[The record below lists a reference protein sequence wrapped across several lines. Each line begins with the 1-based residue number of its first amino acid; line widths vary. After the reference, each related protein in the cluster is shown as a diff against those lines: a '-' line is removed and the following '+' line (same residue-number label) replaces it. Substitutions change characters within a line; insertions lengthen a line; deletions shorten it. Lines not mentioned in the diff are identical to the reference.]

1 MLSIRKIGALGR
13 TYRHLHRYRQILG
26 VFFKYGFGDLIARLK
41 IDQYIEVGLQMISR
55 RPGTVQKHTRAER
68 IRMAMEELGPTY
80 VKLGQ
85 LLSTRTDL
93 IPIHFIEEF
102 SKLQEHVPPFPF
114 REVKPLLEKE
124 LKQPMGSVFSFFD
137 EVPFASASIG
147 QVHLAHDLEGER
159 LAVKVQRPGIQ
170 KVIEAD
176 LEIMLHLA
184 MLMERNVEEVA
195 FHRPVAIVEE
205 FARALEKELDY
216 THEAASMER
225 FARQFFGDPTVC
237 IPKFYNELSTDR
249 VLTMEFIEGIRVTDF
264 EQLEKCAAD
273 KQLIV
278 ERGAD
283 LFLRQIFDHRFFHA
297 DPHPGNIRVMADN
310 VICLLDFGMMGSI
323 DRFNKQE
330 FVELIYSVVRRDEV
344 RTTQVLLRLTS
355 WKEEPNVRQLER
367 DVSDL
372 TGQYLHRPLKHIEIG
387 KLLHQLLELSARY
400 HLRIPPDIFLMLK
413 ALSTIESIARML
425 YPEFDMVAQIA
436 PFIQREKMARY
447 RPRRLAEDF
456 VSLSSEI
463 FHFANQFPRDVLD
476 ITRLIKGQRFSIQ
489 FEHHGLGNMI
499 ETHDRISNKLSFAII
514 IAALIIGSSII
525 VIAEIPPLFYGIS
538 LIGIIIFIAAAVMGI
553 WLVFAILRK
562 GRY

>member
-26 VFFKYGFGDLIARLK
+26 VFFKYGFDDLIERLK
-41 IDQYIEVGLQMISR
+41 IDQYIKLGLQMISR
-55 RPGTVQKHTRAER
+55 RTGAIQKHTRAER
-68 IRMAMEELGPTY
+68 IRMSMEELGPTY

-93 IPIHFIEEF
+93 IPIEFIEEF

-114 REVKPLLEKE
+114 REVKKVLERE
-124 LKQPMGSVFSFFD
+124 LQRPMESVFSFFD
-137 EVPFASASIG
+137 EVPIASASIG
-147 QVHLAHDLEGER
+147 QVHLAHDPDGER
-159 LAVKVQRPGIQ
+159 LAVKVQRPGVR
-170 KVIEAD
+170 KTIEAD

-184 MLMERNVEEVA
+184 MLMERNIEEVA
-195 FHRPVAIVEE
+195 LHRPVAIVGE

-216 THEAASMER
+216 SHEAVNIER
-225 FARQFFGDPTVC
+225 FARQFFEDPTIYV
-237 IPKFYNELSTDR
+237 PKVYRDFSTDR
-249 VLTMEFIEGIRVTDF
+249 VLTMEFISGIRVT
-264 EQLEKCAAD
+264 EMQQLEAASAD
-273 KQLIV
+273 KRRIV

-297 DPHPGNIRVMADN
+297 DPHPGNIRVLADD
-310 VICLLDFGMMGSI
+310 VICLLDFGMMGTV
-323 DRFNKQE
+323 DRFNKQN
-330 FVELIYSVVRRDEV
+330 FVELIYGVVRRDEV

-355 WKEEPNVRQLER
+355 WEEEPEIRLLER

-372 TGQYLHRPLKHIEIG
+372 MGQYLYRPLKHIEIG
-387 KLLHQLLELSARY
+387 KLLQQLLELTSVY

-413 ALSTIESIARML
+413 ALSTIEGIARML
-425 YPEFDMVAQIA
+425 HPEFDMVAQIA

-447 RPRRLAEDF
+447 QPRRLAEEL
-456 VSLSSEI
+456 VALSSEWL
-463 FHFANQFPRDVLD
+463 HFADQFPRDVLD
-476 ITRLIKGQRFSIQ
+476 VTRLIKRQRFSIR
-489 FEHHGLGNMI
+489 FEHHGLENLI

-525 VIAEIPPLFYGIS
+525 VIAKIPPLLYGIS
-538 LIGIIIFIAAAVMGI
+538 LIGIVIFIAAVVLGI
-553 WLVFAILRK
+553 WLIFAIIRR

>member
-26 VFFKYGFGDLIARLK
+26 VFFKYGFDDLIARLK

-102 SKLQEHVPPFPF
+102 SKLQEHVPPFSF
-114 REVKPLLEKE
+114 REVKILLEKE
-124 LKQPMGSVFSFFD
+124 LRQPMDFVFSFFD
-137 EVPFASASIG
+137 EAPFASASIG

-170 KVIEAD
+170 RVIEAD

-195 FHRPVAIVEE
+195 LHRPVAIVEE

-216 THEAASMER
+216 SHEAANMER

-237 IPKFYNELSTDR
+237 IPKVYNDLSTDR
-249 VLTMEFIEGIRVTDF
+249 VLTMEYIEGIRVTDF
-264 EQLEKCAAD
+264 QRLEQESAN

-310 VICLLDFGMMGSI
+310 VICLLDFGMMGSV
-323 DRFNKQE
+323 DRLNKQE
-330 FVELIYSVVRRDEV
+330 FVELIYGVVRQDEV
-344 RTTQVLLRLTS
+344 RTTQVLLRLTQ
-355 WKEEPNVRQLER
+355 WEEEPEPRLLER

-372 TGQYLHRPLKHIEIG
+372 MGQYLHRPLKKIEIG
-387 KLLHQLLELSARY
+387 KLLQQLLELSARY
-400 HLRIPPDIFLMLK
+400 HMRIPPDIFLMLK
-413 ALSTIESIARML
+413 SLSTIEGIARML
-425 YPEFDMVAQIA
+425 HPDFDLVAQIA

-447 RPRRLAEDF
+447 QPRRLAEDLIT
-456 VSLSSEI
+456 LSSEI
-463 FHFANQFPRDVLD
+463 FHFANQFPQDVLEV
-476 ITRLIKGQRFSIQ
+476 TRLIKRQRFSIR
-489 FEHHGLGNMI
+489 FEHHGLENMI
-499 ETHDRISNKLSFAII
+499 ETHDRISNKLSFSII

-525 VIAEIPPLFYGIS
+525 IIAEIPPLFYGIS
-538 LIGIIIFIAAAVMGI
+538 FIGIIIFIAAVIMGV
-553 WLVFAILRK
+553 WLLMAIIRR